1 MRFSN
6 KIPKYSRISVP
17 ASAGQKSPAE
27 QRFVGG
33 VFALSACYIGN
44 SAGLLHCLRV
54 SALFVLRLFWLV
66 FYNRFGRSIGVR
78 CFFRL
83 RIQSPALSPTLPRAR
98 CPASASGRHLLV
110 HPVRISRCKPLLLH
124 SGALS
129 AYTSWTGL
137 SLPVIH
143 SPALR
148 RYISALEA
156 SVLNCVVWALK
167 ASAASTLDCCA
178 WALETSA
185 LEALAESTR
194 PSASPALDVLIRA
207 LAVFTRPSASPT
219 LDVLIRTLV
228 VSTRPS
234 ASPALDVLI
243 RTLAIWTIGASW
255 SPDALVVSTRPS
267 ASPALVLIRTLGKRA
282 IWAWYPGVVRLCRIE
297 VCTHL
302 WSAGHSAS
310 PSLSAAATATAS
322 ARTGERL
329 TGQNRHSQH
338 NNDRCYD
345 FCLFHFRF
353 LSLTFYFSAFLS
365 PLLGS
370 FYLDSGAGGKKVTQH
385 FRNSIAYCRFLN
397 RKPKIKNRKSSV
409 NLV

>member
-33 VFALSACYIGN
+33 IFALSACYIGN

-234 ASPALDVLI
+234 ASPAL
-243 RTLAIWTIGASW
+243 
-255 SPDALVVSTRPS
+255 
-267 ASPALVLIRTLGKRA
+267 VLIRTLGKRA